1 MYYFIFIIGDYSV
14 CFLYI
19 IKYCYI
25 QTNIIIIIM
34 LMLLF
39 VVVVVLAP
47 LLSLQVLSISLS
59 YLVFFVVDDDVCLV

>member
-25 QTNIIIIIM
+25 QTNIIYYYYYVNN
-34 LMLLF
+34 
-39 VVVVVLAP
+39 VVVVVV
-47 LLSLQVLSISLS
+47 LSLQVLSISLS

>member
-25 QTNIIIIIM
+25 QTNIIYYYYYYVI
-34 LMLLF
+34 